1 MVSPK
6 DSPSYFPITPIT
18 KCLHGETIGETIGE
32 TFGETFAQGLP
43 ILFAFIQ
50 GLSGHFWGDGG
61 VFFVIT
67 S

>member
-1 MVSPK
+1 MTKGLPNGLPK
-6 DSPSYFPITPIT
+6 GLPIVKISVP
-18 KCLHGETIGETIGE
+18 GETIGE

-50 GLSGHFWGDGG
+50 GHSGQIWGDGER
-61 VFFVIT
+61 FFVIT

>member
-6 DSPSYFPITPIT
+6 DSPSYFPIT
-18 KCLHGETIGETIGE
+18 KCLHGETIGE

-50 GLSGHFWGDGG
+50 GLSGRLWGDGE
-61 VFFVIT
+61 T
-67 S
+67 L